1 MARTNSRSIAG
12 GKIVTRSAVTGKKVI
27 GGTGSSKTTRSVTG
41 SASTGRS
48 TTTGRFVSGS
58 FARGTKMPPVTDVDV
73 VGAVRLTTPQQV
85 DRLGKLKQRIDAE
98 MKHRGMRD
106 SA

>member
-12 GKIVTRSAVTGKKVI
+12 GKSATRSAVTGKRVT
-27 GGTGSSKTTRSVTG
+27 GGTGGSKTTRPLTG
-41 SASTGRS
+41 SGGTSRSTSTGRY
-48 TTTGRFVSGS
+48 VSGS
-58 FARGTKMPPVTDVDV
+58 FARGTKVSPVTDVDV
-73 VGAVRLTTPQQV
+73 VGAVRLTTRQQV

-98 MKHRGMRD
+98 MKNRGMRD